1 MGKGRACRS
10 FTCRSEEHYDTL
22 ALGQAPGWTR
32 ERRGWRPCLEW
43 SLVGNQQGQAASGG
57 WHQLFADV

>member
-1 MGKGRACRS
+1 MTPWLWDRR
-10 FTCRSEEHYDTL
+10 L
-22 ALGQAPGWTR
+22 AGLGNTEGGVPAS
-32 ERRGWRPCLEW
+32 EW